1 MLKMSTAGLIRAQRS
16 IPGEIAEALVAA
28 YVGGRL
34 AESAS
39 QKDVDVEA
47 GGELI
52 QVKALR
58 YTDPGRNSVGE
69 FRLGSKGFTRLI
81 VVCFDYDM
89 TPLEA
94 WGVSSSELDEL
105 LTKGSSPAHGRLTL
119 GPGVKSRM
127 RHIPAEEL
135 LKPRAEAQGVPSAK
149 LDAAP
154 SP

>member
-58 YTDPGRNSVGE
+58 YT
-69 FRLGSKGFTRLI
+69 
-81 VVCFDYDM
+81 
-89 TPLEA
+89 
-94 WGVSSSELDEL
+94 EL
-105 LTKGSSPAHGRLTL
+105 
-119 GPGVKSRM
+119 
-127 RHIPAEEL
+127 IPAAIASESSDWGPKGL
-135 LKPRAEAQGVPSAK
+135 PA
-149 LDAAP
+149 
-154 SP
+154 